1 MRMMQRCG
9 ISEVLKSLKESEDI
23 QLVLVKRGVES
34 EQLAGI
40 LKMVNDRGIRI
51 IRGSDNDIWRMSRDN
66 SEGTPEILA
75 LVGRDPTLDL
85 DESIEAG
92 GLIWLLAGAAY
103 PVNIG
108 FCIRTAE
115 VSGADA
121 VIVDAELSNTERKA
135 AKRASMKAHRFIPVH
150 WGDGLQAVKK
160 AKDSGFR
167 IISVEDTGTKY
178 PWEADLTGNIV
189 LIVGGEKKGIS
200 REILEYSD
208 EVIRIPMTGFVPS
221 FNLQAPLSAVA
232 IEAQKQRSP
241 QNRGPQ

>member
-1 MRMMQRCG
+1 MMQRCG
-9 ISEVLKSLKESEDI
+9 VTEVLASLKENENI
-23 QLVLVKRGVES
+23 RLVLVKRGAES
-34 EQLAGI
+34 EQLEEI
-40 LKMVNDRGIRI
+40 LTMVSDRGIRI

-66 SEGTPEILA
+66 SKGVPEILA

-85 DESIEAG
+85 DMSIEAG

-160 AKDSGFR
+160 AKKSGFR
-167 IISVEDTGTKY
+167 IISVEDTGTKS
-178 PWEADLTGNIV
+178 PWEIDLTGNIV
-189 LIVGGEKKGIS
+189 LIVGGEKRGIS
-200 REILEYSD
+200 KDILEYSD

-221 FNLQAPLSAVA
+221 FNLQAPLSVVAV
-232 IEAQKQRSP
+232 EAQRQRNS
-241 QNRGPQ
+241 QNRGPE

>member
-1 MRMMQRCG
+1 MMQRCG
-9 ISEVLKSLKESEDI
+9 MSEVLESFEKNEDI
-23 QLVLVKRGVES
+23 KLLLVRKEADNDQLTK
-34 EQLAGI
+34 I
-40 LKMVNDRGIRI
+40 LRMASDRDIHVI
-51 IRGSDNDIWRMSRDN
+51 KGSDNDIWRMSRDN
-66 SEGTPEILA
+66 SEGIPAILA
-75 LVGRDPTLDL
+75 LVGRDPELKL
-85 DESIEAG
+85 EEAIASG

-135 AKRASMKAHRFIPVH
+135 AKRASMKAHRFIPVF
-150 WGDGLQAVKK
+150 WEDGLQAVRK
-160 AKDSGFR
+160 AKDAGFR
-167 IISVEDTGTKY
+167 VISVEDTGTKT

-189 LIVGGEKKGIS
+189 LIVGGERKGIP
-200 REILEYSD
+200 RDILEFSD

-232 IEAQKQRSP
+232 IEAQRQRSA
-241 QNRGPQ
+241 QSKGPQ

>member
-1 MRMMQRCG
+1 MMQRCG
-9 ISEVLKSLKESEDI
+9 ITEVFASLKENEDI
-23 QLVLVKRGVES
+23 RLVLVKRGAKS
-34 EQLAGI
+34 EQLAKI
-40 LKMVNDRGIRI
+40 MTIVSDRGIRI

-66 SEGTPEILA
+66 SDGVPEILA

-135 AKRASMKAHRFIPVH
+135 AIRASMKAHRFIPVH
-150 WGDGLQAVKK
+150 WGTASGL
-160 AKDSGFR
+160 
-167 IISVEDTGTKY
+167 
-178 PWEADLTGNIV
+178 
-189 LIVGGEKKGIS
+189 
-200 REILEYSD
+200 
-208 EVIRIPMTGFVPS
+208 
-221 FNLQAPLSAVA
+221 
-232 IEAQKQRSP
+232 
-241 QNRGPQ
+241 

>member
-1 MRMMQRCG
+1 MMQRCG
-9 ISEVLKSLKESEDI
+9 MTEVFTSLKENEDI
-23 QLVLVKRGVES
+23 RLVLVKRGAKN
-34 EQLAGI
+34 EQLAKI
-40 LKMVNDRGIRI
+40 LAIVRDRGIRI
-51 IRGSDNDIWRMSRDN
+51 IRGSDNDMWRMSRDN
-66 SEGTPEILA
+66 SKGVPEILA

-92 GLIWLLAGAAY
+92 GLIWLLAGATY

-135 AKRASMKAHRFIPVH
+135 AKRASMKAHRVIPVH

-160 AKDSGFR
+160 AKKSGFR
-167 IISVEDTGTKY
+167 IISVEDTGTKS
-178 PWEADLTGNIV
+178 PWKTDLTGNIV

-200 REILEYSD
+200 KDILEYSD
-208 EVIRIPMTGFVPS
+208 EIIRIPMTGFVPS

-232 IEAQKQRSP
+232 VEAQRQRNS
-241 QNRGPQ
+241 QNRGPE

>member
-1 MRMMQRCG
+1 MMQRCG
-9 ISEVLKSLKESEDI
+9 ITEVFASLKENEDI
-23 QLVLVKRGVES
+23 QLVLVKRGAKS
-34 EQLAGI
+34 EQLAKI
-40 LKMVNDRGIRI
+40 MTIVSDRGIRI

-66 SEGTPEILA
+66 SDGVPEILA

-150 WGDGLQAVKK
+150 WGDGLRAVKK
-160 AKDSGFR
+160 AKKAGFR
-167 IISVEDTGTKY
+167 IISVEDTGTKS
-178 PWEADLTGNIV
+178 PWETDLTGNIV

-200 REILEYSD
+200 KEILEYSD
-208 EVIRIPMTGFVPS
+208 EIIRIPMAGFVPS

-232 IEAQKQRSP
+232 VEAQRQRNS
-241 QNRGPQ
+241 QNRGPE

>member
-1 MRMMQRCG
+1 MMQRCG
-9 ISEVLKSLKESEDI
+9 ITEVFASLEENEDI
-23 QLVLVKRGVES
+23 RLVLVKRGAKS
-34 EQLAGI
+34 EQLAKI
-40 LKMVNDRGIRI
+40 MTIVSDRGIRI

-66 SEGTPEILA
+66 SEGVPEILA

-85 DESIEAG
+85 DESFEAG

-150 WGDGLQAVKK
+150 WGDGLRAVKK
-160 AKDSGFR
+160 AKKAGFR
-167 IISVEDTGTKY
+167 IISVEDTGTKS
-178 PWEADLTGNIV
+178 PWETDLTGNIV

-200 REILEYSD
+200 KEILEYSD
-208 EVIRIPMTGFVPS
+208 EIIRIPMTGFVPS

-232 IEAQKQRSP
+232 VEAQRQRNS
-241 QNRGPQ
+241 QNRGPE